1 MERRVAEE
9 HDFGILLG
17 LAYQAFVAELHQ
29 ALAAA
34 GFDDV
39 KPSFGFVLRVL
50 DRGPRTASQLAE
62 LLDIS
67 NPGSTKIVGEMVA
80 AGYVERR
87 PDPTDG
93 RARELHLTARGRAV
107 LATARRFHAAFERR
121 LARAHGA
128 DQVATVRA
136 VLAGHLDQAGA
147 ETALARVLRP
157 L

>member
-1 MERRVAEE
+1 VEHGVAEE

-50 DRGPRTASQLAE
+50 DRGPHTASQLAE

-87 PDPTDG
+87 PDPADG
-93 RARELHLTARGRAV
+93 RARELHLTARGRAA

-128 DQVATVRA
+128 DRVATVRA